1 MHGTSE
7 KLPLAATDVSE
18 MMGDMGSGAKKS
30 PRTGSRMSPSSWAAV
45 GLGAG
50 IIGTGVITGLASL
63 FARAVVTPSR
73 TNADEVRILG
83 VGRDHIGEYVDLQ
96 TRDPQATTPGR
107 YSLWFNNQSGHAK
120 IGDIISTPSGTH
132 VRRRI
137 ISIDR
142 GDLAHATHG
151 SIGGNYFI
159 NPTDAGVL
167 ATDVHVPL
175 TAGPAPAWLAEGDQH
190 ADTWAI
196 LIHGRGATRLET
208 LRGLKPLSELGL
220 TVLSMSYRND
230 GEGPEVNNGRYG
242 LGATE
247 WHDVDAAIGY
257 ALSQG
262 ARDVVL
268 VGWSMGG
275 AIALR
280 TLELS
285 RFRHRIRALA
295 LTGPAVDWFEILRY
309 QAKINNIPYL
319 SGRIGGWMLGQP
331 IGKKLTGLTAPI
343 DLNALNWV
351 ERAGNIKTPVLIQHS
366 RDDGFVPFVSSE
378 RLAKKNPR
386 YVTLVPFTRAGHV
399 REWNVDPQK
408 WETTLKDW
416 MRATLKI

>member
-1 MHGTSE
+1 MHRTSE
-7 KLPLAATDVSE
+7 RLPLAATDVSE

-30 PRTGSRMSPSSWAAV
+30 PRIGSRMSPSSWAAV

-50 IIGTGVITGLASL
+50 VIGTGVITGLASL

-73 TNADEVRILG
+73 NNADEVKILG

-137 ISIDR
+137 VSIDR

-159 NPTDAGVL
+159 DPTDAGVL

-175 TAGPAPAWLAEGDQH
+175 TAGPAPAWLVEGDQH

-257 ALSQG
+257 ALRLG

-275 AIALR
+275 AIA
-280 TLELS
+280 
-285 RFRHRIRALA
+285 
-295 LTGPAVDWFEILRY
+295 
-309 QAKINNIPYL
+309 
-319 SGRIGGWMLGQP
+319 
-331 IGKKLTGLTAPI
+331 
-343 DLNALNWV
+343 
-351 ERAGNIKTPVLIQHS
+351 
-366 RDDGFVPFVSSE
+366 
-378 RLAKKNPR
+378 
-386 YVTLVPFTRAGHV
+386 
-399 REWNVDPQK
+399 
-408 WETTLKDW
+408 
-416 MRATLKI
+416 